1 MCVESTAWAG
11 APEDREAGQGATS
24 RPGRRWQERGVG
36 RLAPFLTFALQLWD
50 EDWQVQ
56 TVENYRAFS
65 TLPGQ
70 VGSTGES
77 MLIPASGGLLQR
89 EGLSPRARRAAGP
102 VRLRPGALGT
112 WAPELALVPA
122 GLIIHS
128 SDLSRRSLLKEGDWS
143 EEQSPCPLKSNLC
156 AVEGHV
162 GLTHVSV

>member
-1 MCVESTAWAG
+1 MCAESTAWAG
-11 APEDREAGQGATS
+11 APEDGEAGQGATS
-24 RPGRRWQERGVG
+24 RPGRRWQESGVG
-36 RLAPFLTFALQLWD
+36 RLAPFLTSALHLWD
-50 EDWQVQ
+50 EDSQVQ

-77 MLIPASGGLLQR
+77 MLIPASGGRLQR
-89 EGLSPRARRAAGP
+89 EGLSPQARRGARP

-112 WAPELALVPA
+112 WAPELALVLA
-122 GLIIHS
+122 GLIMRS
-128 SDLSRRSLLKEGDWS
+128 SDLSRRSLLKERGRS

-162 GLTHVSV
+162 G